1 MKCLLCSLQFVREV
15 VLKKHYV
22 EYHAINP
29 DYIFFK
35 DLLLP
40 DTINKKCHIC
50 KETFKRCR
58 IKKKHMFLFHYGQH
72 QLQLGGR
79 RQGLSALPLNVL
91 KRGPITY
98 YSINFIQHKNFYD
111 FFNSSTVDVFLDS
124 VYETFRSGNK
134 ESKFQGY
141 AEIVNQQRGEVILED
156 KRVWLTNSY
165 NSKHFNDF
173 VRGEIRDEITKRII
187 ANGQTG
193 SSWYFK
199 RFQRLTVIVVSLA
212 DSVKLLSS

>member
-1 MKCLLCSLQFVREV
+1 
-15 VLKKHYV
+15 
-22 EYHAINP
+22 
-29 DYIFFK
+29 
-35 DLLLP
+35 
-40 DTINKKCHIC
+40 
-50 KETFKRCR
+50 
-58 IKKKHMFLFHYGQH
+58 MFLFHYGQR
-72 QLQLGGR
+72 QLGGSR
-79 RQGLSALPLNVL
+79 RRGLSTLPLNVL

-156 KRVWLTNSY
+156 KCGWLTNSY

-199 RFQRLTVIVVSLA
+199 RFQRLTVIVISLA